1 MGLFELIGVCKS
13 QSVAHIGQLGVHKG
27 HFRVHRIIGNSFG
40 LICHM
45 IWGLIQASSENK
57 LGNLYGPLQVSCGP
71 LKGSCGP
78 LADSHK
84 PLRDSYGPSDDS
96 CGLFRSLFQPFK
108 Q

>member
-1 MGLFELIGVCKS
+1 MKLADS
-13 QSVAHIGQLGVHKG
+13 TG
-27 HFRVHRIIGNSFG
+27 HVWHSGETNSFTMKPADWGFIKTISGNSFG